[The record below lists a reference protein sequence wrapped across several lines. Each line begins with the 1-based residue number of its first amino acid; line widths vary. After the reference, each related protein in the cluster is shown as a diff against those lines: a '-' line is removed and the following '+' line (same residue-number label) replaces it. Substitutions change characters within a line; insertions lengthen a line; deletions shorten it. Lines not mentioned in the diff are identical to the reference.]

1 MRYRLLISLGWI
13 IAASLPLMGQV
24 TVGGLMDLEFRM
36 TGSDSKP
43 YVNGSPSPKPTLYMP
58 NARLFVDA
66 PLDDEWS
73 FFGVLQSDHYG
84 SKSFNPPFFS
94 LMQVTWAP
102 FERDVVFHAGRIIIP
117 FGLTSERFLSSE
129 NPLRHLP
136 LSHEWTTRVD
146 KKAGLVTGPRDY
158 AAAPGMTFV
167 YSRLYTHGISMQGTF
182 GMLDAHLA
190 LTQNAPSGFDEGGE
204 YDVPSFVGR
213 VALTPVVWMRIGAS
227 FGHGPYM
234 KDDVMNR
241 DVLTQAERESLTQTI
256 IGADATLDYG
266 YVRVSY
272 EYMRSTW
279 KTVEIRRD
287 AAPPTT
293 SAVWSVPADAHSL
306 EAVWDVSAWP
316 GLYAAARYD
325 RMTVHRYAAGV
336 GAFGRLEAG
345 LGYRLSRAVT
355 AKATYAAAR
364 NQGNDLDDDVLG
376 LQLSLSF

>member
-1 MRYRLLISLGWI
+1 MVV
-13 IAASLPLMGQV
+13 ATVPLMAQV

-36 TGSDSKP
+36 SGSDSNP
-43 YVNGSPSPKPTLYMP
+43 YVNGSPSPKPTLYLP

-66 PLDDEWS
+66 PIDDEWS

-94 LMQVTWAP
+94 LMQVTWTP
-102 FERDVVFHAGRIIIP
+102 FERDVAFHAGRIIIP

-158 AAAPGMTFV
+158 VAAPGMTFV
-167 YSRLYTHGISMQGTF
+167 YSRMYTHGIAMQGTF

-190 LTQNAPSGFDEGGE
+190 LTQNAPSGFNEGGE

-213 VALTPVVWMRIGAS
+213 IGLTPAVWMRIGAS

-234 KDDVMNR
+234 KEDATNR
-241 DVLTQAERESLTQTI
+241 DVLTQADRESLTQTI
-256 IGADATLDYG
+256 FGTDVTFDYA

-272 EYMRSTW
+272 EYMRSAW

-287 AAPPTT
+287 VAPPTV
-293 SAVWSVPADAHSL
+293 SAPWSVPADAHSV
-306 EAVWDVSAWP
+306 EAVWDVSALP

-336 GAFGRLEAG
+336 GEFERLETG
-345 LGYRLSRAVT
+345 FGYKLTRSVT
-355 AKATYAAAR
+355 AKATYARAR
-364 NQGNDLDDDVLG
+364 NQGTDLADDVLG
-376 LQLSLSF
+376 VQLSITF